1 MLELNDARIRI
12 DQEATAPLSIPP
24 LNPDAPD
31 IVWRPTP
38 DYSER
43 SRLRRFMR
51 DLGVDSYDGL
61 LAWANADPARFWDA
75 AVRDLG
81 LEFYRP
87 YTRTLDLSRG
97 LPWARWFEGGLY
109 NYAHD
114 AVDKWAAGTQRDKTA
129 VVWEGEEGATRTL
142 TYAELREQCDRMAN
156 ALRARGVQ
164 KGDRVAVYLPMLVE
178 TVVAQLAI
186 AKLGAVFVPVFSGY
200 GAPAVAARL
209 TDCDASVLI
218 TADGAYRRGKPV
230 DMKRV
235 ADEAVAAAPSV
246 RHVVVARRIGA
257 DVPWTAGRD
266 LWWHELV
273 ESASPHFETERTEPE
288 DPYMLI
294 YTSGTTGRPKGAVH
308 VHAGF
313 PVKGAQDLAH
323 CFDVGPDDVLHWYT
337 DIGWMMGPWA
347 IGGTLM
353 LGATLVLYDGTPDYP
368 DPGRMWALVER
379 HSISVL
385 GIAPTAARALKAHG
399 DGPARA
405 RDLSSLRV
413 LGSSGEAWDP
423 ASWRWFFDVVGGGR
437 CPVINYSG
445 GTEIS
450 GGIVGCT
457 TITPLKPACFA
468 GPVPGMDADVVD
480 DAGHPVRGGVGELVI
495 RGPWPGMTRGF
506 WRDEER
512 YLDTYWSRLPGVW
525 VHGDWAEID
534 ADGFWYIRGR
544 SDDTIKVAGKRVG
557 PAEVESAALAHPSV
571 AAAAAVGV
579 PHELKGET
587 VVVFAVA
594 AAGVEES
601 EGLRG
606 EVMEAITRSLGKA
619 LKPERVHFVRDLP
632 RTRNGKILRRV
643 IRARYLDRPLGD
655 LSSLENPAA
664 IDEIARAR

>member
-1 MLELNDARIRI
+1 M
-12 DQEATAPLSIPP
+12 PSSIPP
-24 LNPDAPD
+24 LNDQAPD
-31 IVWRPTP
+31 IVWRPSP
-38 DYSER
+38 AYIER
-43 SRLRRFMR
+43 SHLRRFMR
-51 DLGVDSYDGL
+51 DAGVDSYEAL
-61 LAWANADPARFWDA
+61 LDWANADPARFWDA
-75 AVRDLG
+75 AVRDLD
-81 LEFYRP
+81 LQFYQP

-97 LPWARWFEGGLY
+97 LPWARWFTGGRY

-114 AVDKWAAGTQRDKTA
+114 AVDKWADGPSKDKAA

-142 TYAELREQCDRMAN
+142 TYAGLQEQCNRIAN
-156 ALRARGVQ
+156 ALRAHGIG
-164 KGDRVAVYLPMLVE
+164 KGDRVAVYLPMLPE

-200 GAPAVAARL
+200 GAPSVAARL

-235 ADEAVAAAPSV
+235 ADEAVAEAPSV
-246 RHVVVARRIGA
+246 RHVVVVRRTGLDA
-257 DVPWTAGRD
+257 PWTPGRD
-266 LWWHELV
+266 LWWHELA
-273 ESASPHFETERTEPE
+273 ETASPDFAAKRTDPE

-308 VHAGF
+308 VHGGF
-313 PVKGAQDLAH
+313 PIKGAQDLAH
-323 CFDVGPDDVLHWYT
+323 CFDVQSDDVLHWFT

-347 IGGTLM
+347 IGGALM

-379 HSISVL
+379 HKISVL
-385 GIAPTAARALKAHG
+385 GIAPTAVRSLKAHG
-399 DGPARA
+399 DDPVRA
-405 RDLSSLRV
+405 HDLSSLRV
-413 LGSSGEAWDP
+413 LGSSGETWDP
-423 ASWRWFFDVVGGGR
+423 ESWRWFFDTVGGGR
-437 CPVINYSG
+437 CPIINYSG

-480 DAGHPVRGGVGELVI
+480 DAGAPARGQVGELVI

-506 WRDEER
+506 WRDPER
-512 YLDTYWSRLPGVW
+512 YLDTYWSRLPDTW

-571 AAAAAVGV
+571 VAAAAVGV

-587 VVVFAVA
+587 VGVFAVVGA
-594 AAGVEES
+594 GIAESEDLRAGV
-601 EGLRG
+601 
-606 EVMEAITRSLGKA
+606 VAAITQALGKA

-664 IDEIARAR
+664 VDEIAQAR

>member
-1 MLELNDARIRI
+1 M
-12 DQEATAPLSIPP
+12 PSSIPP
-24 LNPDAPD
+24 LNDRAPD
-31 IVWRPTP
+31 VVWRPTAAHL
-38 DYSER
+38 ER

-51 DLGVDSYDGL
+51 DVGVDSYEAL
-61 LAWANADPARFWDA
+61 LAWSNADPARFWDA
-75 AVRDLG
+75 AVRDLD
-81 LEFYRP
+81 LQFYQP

-97 LPWARWFEGGLY
+97 LPWARWFAGGLY

-114 AVDKWAAGTQRDKTA
+114 AVDKWADGPAKDKAA
-129 VVWEGEEGATRTL
+129 VVWEGEEGTTRTL
-142 TYAELREQCDRMAN
+142 TYAALQEDCNRIAN
-156 ALRARGVQ
+156 ALRAHGVG
-164 KGDRVAVYLPMLVE
+164 KGDRVAVYLPMLPE

-235 ADEAVAAAPSV
+235 ADEAVAGAPSV
-246 RHVVVARRIGA
+246 RHVVVVRRTGL
-257 DVPWTAGRD
+257 DTPWTPERD
-266 LWWHELV
+266 LWWHELAAD
-273 ESASPHFETERTEPE
+273 ASPDFATERTDPE

-308 VHAGF
+308 VHGGF

-323 CFDVGPDDVLHWYT
+323 CFDVQSDDVLHWFT

-379 HSISVL
+379 HKISVL
-385 GIAPTAARALKAHG
+385 GLAPTAVRSLKAHG
-399 DGPARA
+399 DDPVRA
-405 RDLSSLRV
+405 HDLSSLRV
-413 LGSSGEAWDP
+413 LGSSGETWDP
-423 ASWRWFFDVVGGGR
+423 ESWRWFFDTVGGGR
-437 CPVINYSG
+437 CPIINYSG

-480 DAGHPVRGGVGELVI
+480 DAGAPARGQVGELVI

-506 WRDEER
+506 WRDPER
-512 YLDTYWSRLPGVW
+512 YLETYWSRLPDTW

-571 AAAAAVGV
+571 VAAAAVGV
-579 PHELKGET
+579 PHELKGEA
-587 VVVFAVA
+587 VVVFAVVG
-594 AAGVEES
+594 AGVTES
-601 EGLRG
+601 EDLRLG
-606 EVMEAITRSLGKA
+606 VVAAITQALGKA

-632 RTRNGKILRRV
+632 KTRNGKILRRV

-664 IDEIARAR
+664 IEEIAQAR

>member
-1 MLELNDARIRI
+1 M
-12 DQEATAPLSIPP
+12 PSSIPP
-24 LNPDAPD
+24 LNDRAPD
-31 IVWRPTP
+31 IVWRPTTA
-38 DYSER
+38 YLER

-51 DLGVDSYDGL
+51 DAGVDSYEAL
-61 LAWANADPARFWDA
+61 LAWSNADPARFWNA
-75 AVRDLG
+75 AVRDLD
-81 LEFYRP
+81 LQFYQP

-97 LPWARWFEGGLY
+97 LPWARWFAGGRY

-114 AVDKWAAGTQRDKTA
+114 AVDKWADGPAGAKAA

-142 TYAELREQCDRMAN
+142 TYAALQEQCNRIAN
-156 ALRARGVQ
+156 ALRERGVG
-164 KGDRVAVYLPMLVE
+164 KGDRVAVYLPMLIE

-230 DMKRV
+230 DMKRI
-235 ADEAVAAAPSV
+235 ADEAVAGAPSV
-246 RHVVVARRIGA
+246 RHVVVVRRTGLDA
-257 DVPWTAGRD
+257 PWTAGRD
-266 LWWHELV
+266 LWWHELAAAAAPDFV
-273 ESASPHFETERTEPE
+273 AERTDPE

-308 VHAGF
+308 VHGGF
-313 PVKGAQDLAH
+313 PIKGAQDLAH
-323 CFDVGPDDVLHWYT
+323 CFDVQSDDVLHWFT

-347 IGGTLM
+347 IGGALM

-379 HSISVL
+379 HKISVL
-385 GIAPTAARALKAHG
+385 GIAPTAVRSLKAHG
-399 DGPARA
+399 DDPVRA
-405 RDLSSLRV
+405 HDLSSLRV
-413 LGSSGEAWDP
+413 LGSSGETWDP
-423 ASWRWFFDVVGGGR
+423 ESWRWFFETVGDSR
-437 CPVINYSG
+437 CPIINYSG

-480 DAGHPVRGGVGELVI
+480 DAGAPARGQVGELVI

-506 WRDEER
+506 WRDPER
-512 YLDTYWSRLPGVW
+512 YLETYWSRLPDTW

-571 AAAAAVGV
+571 VAAAAVGV
-579 PHELKGET
+579 PHELKGEA
-587 VVVFAVA
+587 VVVFAVIGA
-594 AAGVEES
+594 DIEES
-601 EGLRG
+601 EDLRAD
-606 EVMEAITRSLGKA
+606 VVAAITQALGKA

-632 RTRNGKILRRV
+632 KTRNGKILRRV

-655 LSSLENPAA
+655 LSSLENPVAVE
-664 IDEIARAR
+664 EIARAR

>member
-1 MLELNDARIRI
+1 M
-12 DQEATAPLSIPP
+12 PSSIPP
-24 LNPDAPD
+24 LNDRAPD
-31 IVWRPTP
+31 IVWRPTA
-38 DYSER
+38 DYIER

-51 DLGVDSYDGL
+51 DAGVDSYEAL
-61 LAWANADPARFWDA
+61 LAWANVDPARFWDA
-75 AVRDLG
+75 TVRDLD
-81 LEFYRP
+81 LQFYQP
-87 YTRTLDLSRG
+87 YTRTLDLARG
-97 LPWARWFEGGLY
+97 LPWARWFAGGLY

-114 AVDKWAAGTQRDKTA
+114 AVDKWADGPARDKVA

-142 TYAELREQCDRMAN
+142 TYAALQEQCNRIAN
-156 ALRARGVQ
+156 ALRDRGVG
-164 KGDRVAVYLPMLVE
+164 KGDRVAVYLPMLPE

-200 GAPAVAARL
+200 GAPSVAARL

-235 ADEAVAAAPSV
+235 ADEAVAEAPLV
-246 RHVVVARRIGA
+246 RHVVVVRRTGLDA
-257 DVPWTAGRD
+257 PWTPGCD
-266 LWWHELV
+266 LWWHELA
-273 ESASPHFETERTEPE
+273 ETASPDFATERTDPE

-308 VHAGF
+308 VHGGF
-313 PVKGAQDLAH
+313 PIKGAQDLAH
-323 CFDVGPDDVLHWYT
+323 CFDVQSDDVLHWFT

-379 HSISVL
+379 HKISVL
-385 GIAPTAARALKAHG
+385 GIAPTAVRSLKAHG
-399 DGPARA
+399 DDPVRA
-405 RDLSSLRV
+405 HDLSSLRV
-413 LGSSGEAWDP
+413 LGSSGETWDP
-423 ASWRWFFDVVGGGR
+423 ESWRWFFDTVGGAR
-437 CPVINYSG
+437 CPIINYSG

-480 DAGHPVRGGVGELVI
+480 DTGAPARGQVGELVI

-506 WRDEER
+506 WCDPER
-512 YLDTYWSRLPGVW
+512 YLETYWSRLPDTW

-571 AAAAAVGV
+571 VAAAAVGV
-579 PHELKGET
+579 PHELKGEV
-587 VVVFAVA
+587 VVVFAVV
-594 AAGVEES
+594 GVGIAES
-601 EGLRG
+601 EDLRAD
-606 EVMEAITRSLGKA
+606 VVAAITQALGKA

-632 RTRNGKILRRV
+632 KTRNGKILRRV

-664 IDEIARAR
+664 VEEIAQAR

>member
-1 MLELNDARIRI
+1 MPSTIPSLNA
-12 DQEATAPLSIPP
+12 
-24 LNPDAPD
+24 DAPD
-31 IVWRPTP
+31 VVWRPTP
-38 DYSER
+38 EYVGR
-43 SRLRRFMR
+43 SRLRRFMQMV
-51 DLGVDSYDGL
+51 GVDSYDEL
-61 LAWANADPARFWDA
+61 LAWANEDPARFWDA

-97 LPWARWFEGGLY
+97 LPWARWFAGGLY

-114 AVDKWAAGTQRDKTA
+114 AVDKWAVGPNRDKAA
-129 VVWEGEEGATRTL
+129 VVWEGEEGATGAL
-142 TYAELREQCDRMAN
+142 TYAELREQCDRLAG
-156 ALRARGVQ
+156 ALRARGIGR
-164 KGDRVAVYLPMLVE
+164 GDRVAVYLPMLPE
-178 TVVAQLAI
+178 TAVAMLAI

-209 TDCDASVLI
+209 TDCAAAALI

-230 DMKRV
+230 DMKRA

-246 RHVVVARRIGA
+246 RHVVVVRRTGA
-257 DVPWTAGRD
+257 DVPWTEGRD

-273 ESASPHFETERTEPE
+273 EEAEPAFETERTEPE

-308 VHAGF
+308 VHGGF

-323 CFDVGPDDVLHWYT
+323 LFDVQADDVLHWYT

-368 DPGRMWALVER
+368 DPGRMWDLVER
-379 HSISVL
+379 HKVSVL
-385 GIAPTAARALKAHG
+385 GIAPTAVRSLKAHG
-399 DGPARA
+399 DAPVHA

-423 ASWRWFFDVVGGGR
+423 ESWRWFFDVVGGGR
-437 CPVINYSG
+437 CPLINYSG

-457 TITPLKPACFA
+457 TITPLKPTCFA
-468 GPVPGMDADVVD
+468 GPVPGMDADVVND
-480 DAGHPVRGGVGELVI
+480 EGTPVRGRVGELVI

-512 YLDTYWSRLPGVW
+512 YLETYWSRLPGVW

-557 PAEVESAALAHPSV
+557 PAAVEAAALAHPGV
-571 AAAAAVGV
+571 VAAAAVGV

-587 VVVFAVA
+587 VVVFVVP
-594 AAGVEES
+594 AAGVAEG
-601 EGLRG
+601 EGLRA
-606 EVMEAITRSLGKA
+606 EIVAAVTRSLGKA
-619 LKPERVHFVRDLP
+619 LKPERVQFVGDLP
-632 RTRNGKILRRV
+632 RTRNGKIMRRV
-643 IRARYLDRPLGD
+643 IRARLLDRPLGD
-655 LSSLENPAA
+655 LSALENPAA
-664 IDEIARAR
+664 VEEIANAR

>member
-1 MLELNDARIRI
+1 M
-12 DQEATAPLSIPP
+12 PSSIPP
-24 LNPDAPD
+24 LNDRAPD
-31 IVWRPTP
+31 IVWRPTA
-38 DYSER
+38 DYIER

-51 DLGVDSYDGL
+51 DAGVDSYEAL
-61 LAWANADPARFWDA
+61 LAWSNADPARFWDA
-75 AVRDLG
+75 AVRDLD
-81 LEFYRP
+81 LQFYQP

-97 LPWARWFEGGLY
+97 LPWARWFSGGLY

-114 AVDKWAAGTQRDKTA
+114 AVDKWADGPAKDKAA

-142 TYAELREQCDRMAN
+142 TYAALQGDCNRIAN
-156 ALRARGVQ
+156 ALRERGVG
-164 KGDRVAVYLPMLVE
+164 KGDRVAVYLPMLPE

-200 GAPAVAARL
+200 GAPSVATRL

-235 ADEAVAAAPSV
+235 ADEAVAEAPSV
-246 RHVVVARRIGA
+246 RHVVVVRRTGLDAPWAR
-257 DVPWTAGRD
+257 GRD
-266 LWWHELV
+266 LWWHELAAD
-273 ESASPHFETERTEPE
+273 ASPDFATERTDPE

-308 VHAGF
+308 VHGGF
-313 PVKGAQDLAH
+313 PIKGAQDLAH
-323 CFDVGPDDVLHWYT
+323 CFDVQSDDVLHWFT

-347 IGGTLM
+347 IGGALM

-379 HSISVL
+379 HKISVL
-385 GIAPTAARALKAHG
+385 GIAPTAVRSPKAHG
-399 DGPARA
+399 DDPVRA
-405 RDLSSLRV
+405 HDLSSLRV
-413 LGSSGEAWDP
+413 LGSSGETWDP
-423 ASWRWFFDVVGGGR
+423 ESWRWFFDTVGGGR
-437 CPVINYSG
+437 CPIINYSG

-480 DAGHPVRGGVGELVI
+480 EAGAPARGQVGELVI

-506 WRDEER
+506 WRDPER
-512 YLDTYWSRLPGVW
+512 YLETYWSRLLDTW

-571 AAAAAVGV
+571 VAAAAVGV
-579 PHELKGET
+579 PHELKGEV
-587 VVVFAVA
+587 VVVFAVV
-594 AAGVEES
+594 GVGIAES
-601 EGLRG
+601 EDLRAD
-606 EVMEAITRSLGKA
+606 VVAAITQALGKA

-632 RTRNGKILRRV
+632 KTRNGKILRRV

-655 LSSLENPAA
+655 LSSLENPVAVE
-664 IDEIARAR
+664 EIAQAR

>member
-1 MLELNDARIRI
+1 M
-12 DQEATAPLSIPP
+12 PSSIPP
-24 LNPDAPD
+24 LNDRAPD
-31 IVWRPTP
+31 IVWRPTTA
-38 DYSER
+38 YLER

-51 DLGVDSYDGL
+51 DAGVDSYEAL
-61 LAWANADPARFWDA
+61 LAWSNADPARFWDA
-75 AVRDLG
+75 AVRDLD
-81 LEFYRP
+81 LQFYQP

-97 LPWARWFEGGLY
+97 LPWARWFAGGRY

-114 AVDKWAAGTQRDKTA
+114 AVDKWADGPAGDKVA
-129 VVWEGEEGATRTL
+129 VVWEGEEGATRTF
-142 TYAELREQCDRMAN
+142 TYAALREQCNRIAN
-156 ALRARGVQ
+156 ALRAHGVG
-164 KGDRVAVYLPMLVE
+164 KGDRVAVYLPMLPE

-230 DMKRV
+230 DMKRI
-235 ADEAVAAAPSV
+235 ADEAVAGAPSV
-246 RHVVVARRIGA
+246 RHVVVVRRTGLDA
-257 DVPWTAGRD
+257 PWTAGRD
-266 LWWHELV
+266 LWWHELAA
-273 ESASPHFETERTEPE
+273 SAAPAFATERTDPE

-308 VHAGF
+308 VHGGF
-313 PVKGAQDLAH
+313 PIKGAQDLAH
-323 CFDVGPDDVLHWYT
+323 CFDVQSDDVLHWFT

-347 IGGTLM
+347 IGGALM

-379 HSISVL
+379 HKISVL
-385 GIAPTAARALKAHG
+385 GIAPTAVRSLKAHG
-399 DGPARA
+399 DDPVRA
-405 RDLSSLRV
+405 HDLSSLRV
-413 LGSSGEAWDP
+413 LGSSGETWDP
-423 ASWRWFFDVVGGGR
+423 ESWRWFFETVGDSR
-437 CPVINYSG
+437 CPIINYSG

-480 DAGHPVRGGVGELVI
+480 DAGAPTRGQVGELVI

-506 WRDEER
+506 WRDPER
-512 YLDTYWSRLPGVW
+512 YLETYWSRLPDTW

-571 AAAAAVGV
+571 VAAAAVGV
-579 PHELKGET
+579 PHELKGEA
-587 VVVFAVA
+587 VVVFAVIG
-594 AAGVEES
+594 AGIAES
-601 EGLRG
+601 EDLRAA
-606 EVMEAITRSLGKA
+606 VVAAITQALGKA

-632 RTRNGKILRRV
+632 KTRNGKILRRV

-655 LSSLENPAA
+655 LSSLENPVAVE
-664 IDEIARAR
+664 EIARAR

>member
-1 MLELNDARIRI
+1 M
-12 DQEATAPLSIPP
+12 PSSIPP
-24 LNPDAPD
+24 LNDQAAD

-38 DYSER
+38 DYIER

-51 DLGVDSYDGL
+51 DAGVDSYRAL

-75 AVRDLG
+75 AVRDLD
-81 LEFYRP
+81 LQFYQP

-97 LPWARWFEGGLY
+97 LPWARWFAGGLY

-114 AVDKWAAGTQRDKTA
+114 AVDKWVDGPSKDKAA

-142 TYAELREQCDRMAN
+142 TYAALQEQCNRIAN
-156 ALRARGVQ
+156 ALRDRGVG
-164 KGDRVAVYLPMLVE
+164 KGDRVAVYLPMLSE

-200 GAPAVAARL
+200 GAPSVAARL

-235 ADEAVAAAPSV
+235 ADEAVAEAPSV
-246 RHVVVARRIGA
+246 RHVVVVRRTGLDA
-257 DVPWTAGRD
+257 PWTPGRD
-266 LWWHELV
+266 LWWHELA
-273 ESASPHFETERTEPE
+273 ETSAPAFATERTDPE

-308 VHAGF
+308 VHGGF
-313 PVKGAQDLAH
+313 PIKGAQDLAH
-323 CFDVGPDDVLHWYT
+323 CFDVQSDDVLHWFT

-353 LGATLVLYDGTPDYP
+353 LGATLMLYDGTPDYP

-379 HSISVL
+379 HKISVL
-385 GIAPTAARALKAHG
+385 GIAPTAVRSLKAHG
-399 DGPARA
+399 DDPVRA
-405 RDLSSLRV
+405 HDLSSLRV
-413 LGSSGEAWDP
+413 LGSSGETWDP
-423 ASWRWFFDVVGGGR
+423 ESWRWFFDTVGGAR
-437 CPVINYSG
+437 CPIINYSG

-457 TITPLKPACFA
+457 TITPLKLACFA

-480 DAGHPVRGGVGELVI
+480 DTGAPARGQVGELVI

-506 WRDEER
+506 WRDPER
-512 YLDTYWSRLPGVW
+512 YLETYWSRLPDTW

-571 AAAAAVGV
+571 VAAAAVGV
-579 PHELKGET
+579 PHELKGEV
-587 VVVFAVA
+587 VVVFTVIGAGIAESEDLRASVVA
-594 AAGVEES
+594 A
-601 EGLRG
+601 
-606 EVMEAITRSLGKA
+606 ITQALGKA

-632 RTRNGKILRRV
+632 KTRNGKILRRV
-643 IRARYLDRPLGD
+643 IRARYLDKPLGD

-664 IDEIARAR
+664 VEEIAQAR